1 MEASFRGCL
10 FLFATYA
17 SRKTALFLDEAVI
30 LPFTAKKRPCFLA
43 GTRDFTAL
51 PMGRGMV
58 DISVYILLINN
69 YLYKWIIKE
78 Y

>member
-10 FLFATYA
+10 FWSATSA
-17 SRKTALFLDEAVI
+17 AGKTALFLAEGGI

-43 GTRDFTAL
+43 GTRDFSAL
-51 PMGRGMV
+51 PTGRGMV

>member
-10 FLFATYA
+10 FWSATYA

-30 LPFTAKKRPCFLA
+30 LPFTAKIRPCFLA
-43 GTRDFTAL
+43 GTRDFSAL